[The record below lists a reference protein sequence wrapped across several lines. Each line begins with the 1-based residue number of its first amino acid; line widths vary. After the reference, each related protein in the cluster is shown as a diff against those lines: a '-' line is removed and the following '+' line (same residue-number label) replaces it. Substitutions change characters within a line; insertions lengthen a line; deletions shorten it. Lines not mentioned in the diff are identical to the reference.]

1 MQKWRSEGLRVIV
14 TASSGKAARLING
27 WTVHK
32 AFKLS
37 SDGLFQR
44 AALEGDQASSH
55 FTWLARAD
63 IIVIDEISM
72 LTADAFEG
80 VNEALNFAV
89 RHATALR
96 GHHSF
101 GMKSVLVAGGESSTH
116 PHHPSHHTLFG
127 LQQTCEH
134 YSNPT
139 LTRPPPT
146 LTPTLTPGLE
156 STPVSPSS

>member
-1 MQKWRSEGLRVIV
+1 VQKWRSQGLRVIV

-44 AALEGDQASSH
+44 ATLEGDQASAH
-55 FTWLARAD
+55 FAWLARAD

-72 LTADAFEG
+72 LTADTFEG

-101 GMKSVLVAGGESSTH
+101 GMKSVLVAGGELNPNT
-116 PHHPSHHTLFG
+116 
-127 LQQTCEH
+127 
-134 YSNPT
+134 SNPELYT
-139 LTRPPPT
+139 LTLAIT
-146 LTPTLTPGLE
+146 L
-156 STPVSPSS
+156 